1 MAKAILIQNMDDKCN
16 EAINKKRAQLLLE
29 GKDFKKSEVV
39 VEILHEW
46 LECKILYRL
55 HFMEIVFFNPDPSW
69 PNDAPGSNQIF
80 YY

>member
-16 EAINKKRAQLLLE
+16 QAINKKRAELLLE

-46 LECKILYRL
+46 LNTKNIL
-55 HFMEIVFFNPDPSW
+55 PSYAT
-69 PNDAPGSNQIF
+69 NGTILING
-80 YY
+80 

>member
-46 LECKILYRL
+46 LEGNIN
-55 HFMEIVFFNPDPSW
+55 HNIVTHRFNASEF
-69 PNDAPGSNQIF
+69 AQSVTNQINRK
-80 YY
+80 

>member
-16 EAINKKRAQLLLE
+16 QAINKKRAELLLE

-46 LECKILYRL
+46 LDAKS
-55 HFMEIVFFNPDPSW
+55 IVPSYAI
-69 PNDAPGSNQIF
+69 NGTTLING
-80 YY
+80 

>member
-16 EAINKKRAQLLLE
+16 QAINKKRAELLLE

-46 LECKILYRL
+46 LNTKN
-55 HFMEIVFFNPDPSW
+55 IVPSYAT
-69 PNDAPGSNQIF
+69 NGTISLNG
-80 YY
+80 

>member
-16 EAINKKRAQLLLE
+16 QAINKKRAELLLQ

-46 LECKILYRL
+46 LDGKN
-55 HFMEIVFFNPDPSW
+55 IVPTNG
-69 PNDAPGSNQIF
+69 NG
-80 YY
+80 

>member
-1 MAKAILIQNMDDKCN
+1 MYLCNYKLFLIMAKAILIQNMDDKCN

-46 LECKILYRL
+46 LECKILPPTYAINGTTL
-55 HFMEIVFFNPDPSW
+55 L
-69 PNDAPGSNQIF
+69 
-80 YY
+80 